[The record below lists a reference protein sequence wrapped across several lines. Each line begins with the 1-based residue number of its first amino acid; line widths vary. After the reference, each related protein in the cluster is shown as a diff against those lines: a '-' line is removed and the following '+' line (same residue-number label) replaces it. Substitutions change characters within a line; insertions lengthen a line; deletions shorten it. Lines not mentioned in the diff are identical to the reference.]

1 MDTEASMR
9 PKKSPMRSLLRTGI
23 VLAIVLCGFVSLQPF
38 RAQAEQPCEGSTV
51 DTQGAK
57 TAKAARAFLA
67 QLQAAVQAN
76 DKGKIASMISYPMN
90 VIHGDKRGRIRD
102 KQTFLAR
109 YDTIFDEHIR
119 QTILKQS
126 ARCLFGN
133 ANGEMIGSGEV
144 WFSEM
149 GDGSVKII
157 TVNPSAGM

>member
-1 MDTEASMR
+1 MP
-9 PKKSPMRSLLRTGI
+9 PKKSPMRSLFRTGI
-23 VLAIVLCGFVSLQPF
+23 VLTVMLCGFVSRQPL

-51 DTQGAK
+51 DNQGAK

-76 DKGKIASMISYPMN
+76 DKEKIAGMISYPMN
-90 VIHGDKRGRIRD
+90 VIHGDKRARIRD

-109 YDTIFDEHIR
+109 YDNIFDEHVR

-133 ANGEMIGSGEV
+133 ANGEMIGNGEV

-157 TVNPSAGM
+157 TVNPSAGK

>member
-1 MDTEASMR
+1 MR
-9 PKKSPMRSLLRTGI
+9 PKKSPMRSLFRTGV
-23 VLAIVLCGFVSLQPF
+23 VLAVMLCGFVSLQPL
-38 RAQAEQPCEGSTV
+38 RAQPEQPCEGSTV
-51 DTQGAK
+51 DIQGPK

-67 QLQAAVQAN
+67 QLQTAVQAN
-76 DKGKIASMISYPMN
+76 DKDKIAGMISYPLN
-90 VIHGDKRGRIRD
+90 VIHGKKRARIRD

-109 YDTIFDEHIR
+109 YDNIFDEHIR

-133 ANGEMIGSGEV
+133 ANGEMIGNGEV

>member
-1 MDTEASMR
+1 MDTGASMR
-9 PKKSPMRSLLRTGI
+9 PMKFLLRTGI
-23 VLAIVLCGFVSLQPF
+23 VLAAMLCGFVSLQPL

-51 DTQGAK
+51 DTQGVK
-57 TAKAARAFLA
+57 TAQAARTFLA
-67 QLQAAVQAN
+67 QLQAAVQAD
-76 DKGKIASMISYPMN
+76 DKEKISGMISYPVN

-109 YDTIFDEHIR
+109 YDNIFDEHIR

-133 ANGEMIGSGEV
+133 ANGEMIGNGEV

-157 TVNPSAGM
+157 TVNPSAGK

>member
-1 MDTEASMR
+1 MR
-9 PKKSPMRSLLRTGI
+9 PMKSPMRSPTKSLFRTCI
-23 VLAIVLCGFVSLQPF
+23 VLAMMLCGFVSLQPL

-51 DTQGAK
+51 DNQGAK

-76 DKGKIASMISYPMN
+76 DKDKIAGMISYPLN
-90 VIHGDKRGRIRD
+90 VVRGDKRARIRD

-109 YDTIFDEHIR
+109 YDNIFDAHIR

-133 ANGEMIGSGEV
+133 ANGEMIGNGEV

-149 GDGSVKII
+149 GDGSVKIY
-157 TVNPSAGM
+157 TVNPTAGV

>member
-1 MDTEASMR
+1 MP
-9 PKKSPMRSLLRTGI
+9 PKKSPMRSPFRTGM
-23 VLAIVLCGFVSLQPF
+23 VLAGMLCAFISLQPL

-67 QLQAAVQAN
+67 QLQTAVQAN
-76 DKGKIASMISYPMN
+76 DKDKIAGMISYPLN
-90 VIHGDKRGRIRD
+90 VIHGGKRARVRD

-109 YDTIFDEHIR
+109 YDNIFDEHIR

-133 ANGEMIGSGEV
+133 ANGEMIGNGEV

-157 TVNPSAGM
+157 TVNPTAGM